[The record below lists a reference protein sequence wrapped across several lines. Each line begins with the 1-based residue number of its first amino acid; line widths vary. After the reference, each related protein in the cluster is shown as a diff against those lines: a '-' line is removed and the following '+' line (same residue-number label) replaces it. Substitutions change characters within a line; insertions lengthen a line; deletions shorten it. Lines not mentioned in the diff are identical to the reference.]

1 MSHPEHTVKSRVA
14 AISIL
19 ASAVMAAAK
28 FVVGIAIGSLALI
41 SEALHSSVDLVAT
54 VITWLVVRV
63 SGKPAD
69 KEHHYGHGKLE
80 SLSALGVIAM
90 LYVLAGG
97 ILVESW
103 SRLREGAIPPTLS
116 AIPFIVLLIDIGVNF
131 WRARALHRT
140 ARDTKSQALAADAL
154 HFASDVLGSLA
165 VIAGLALSGLG
176 YAWGDAA
183 AAIGV
188 AVVISLLG
196 LRLARSTVET
206 LLDRA
211 PEGVSEKAAAAIKA
225 VPGVVGVERL
235 RVRMVG
241 PTHFI
246 DAIVQVPRTFPI
258 DRVDEIKRK
267 AQAAVTRALDDA
279 DLTFTAV
286 PVARDN
292 ESVRER
298 IMVIARNSG
307 LAVHHVTVHDLG
319 GKLTVSIDLEV
330 DGGMELTAA
339 HDIAQDLE
347 RNIRDEFG
355 EDVEVDTHIE
365 PLEPELPHGVDA
377 APDRVET
384 IRTALTRFAA
394 DSAIHDIHSV
404 RVRDTD
410 AGEIVNFH
418 CHAAPSMSVIEVHEN
433 VDEIER
439 ALRRAFPAVK
449 RVISHA
455 EPPDAQSNP
464 ANAGRVLVSDSPR
477 RCVARVIRRWTRFIF
492 INESLTLDRPRKL
505 DSNRCDSEVAGG
517 SAELGAEDFAIS
529 FPWGLKAW
537 RAHTRRARASN
548 PIRSRDWR
556 SRSRNR
562 PIIGS

>member
-54 VITWLVVRV
+54 VVTWLVVRV

-319 GKLTVSIDLEV
+319 GKLTVGIDLEV

-418 CHAAPSMSVIEVHEN
+418 CHAAPSMSVIEVHET

-455 EPPDAQSNP
+455 EPPDAQ
-464 ANAGRVLVSDSPR
+464 
-477 RCVARVIRRWTRFIF
+477 
-492 INESLTLDRPRKL
+492 
-505 DSNRCDSEVAGG
+505 
-517 SAELGAEDFAIS
+517 
-529 FPWGLKAW
+529 
-537 RAHTRRARASN
+537 
-548 PIRSRDWR
+548 
-556 SRSRNR
+556 
-562 PIIGS
+562 

>member
-1 MSHPEHTVKSRVA
+1 MSHPDHNAKSRVA
-14 AISIL
+14 VISIF
-19 ASAVMAAAK
+19 ASAGMAAAK
-28 FVVGIAIGSLALI
+28 FVVGVAIGSLALI
-41 SEALHSSVDLVAT
+41 SEALHSSVDVVAT

-63 SGKPAD
+63 SDRPAD
-69 KEHHYGHGKLE
+69 HEHHYGHGKLE

-97 ILVESW
+97 ILVESY
-103 SRLREGAIPPTLS
+103 SRLHEGAPPPTIS
-116 AIPFIVLLIDIGVNF
+116 AIPFIVLLIDIAVNL
-131 WRARALHRT
+131 WRARALHRA

-176 YAWGDAA
+176 YAWGDAV

-188 AVVISLLG
+188 AVMIALLG

-211 PEGVSEKAAAAIKA
+211 PEGASEKATAAIRA
-225 VPGVVGVERL
+225 VPGVLGVERL

-241 PTHFI
+241 STHFI
-246 DAIVQVPRTFPI
+246 DAIVQVPRTYPI
-258 DRVDEIKRK
+258 DRVDDIKRK
-267 AQAAVTRALDDA
+267 AQDAVSNVLDDA

-307 LAVHHVTVHDLG
+307 LAIHHVTVHDLG

-330 DGGMELTAA
+330 DGDMALTAA
-339 HDIAQDLE
+339 HDIAHELE

-365 PLEPELPHGVDA
+365 PLEPELPLGADA
-377 APDRVET
+377 APDRVEV
-384 IRTALTRFAA
+384 IKAALARFAA
-394 DSAIHDIHSV
+394 DGAIHDIHSV
-404 RVRDTD
+404 RVRNTD

-418 CHAAPSMSVIEVHEN
+418 CRAAPSMSVIKVHEN
-433 VDEIER
+433 VDAIEH
-439 ALRRAFPAVK
+439 ALRRAFPTVK

-455 EPPDAQSNP
+455 EPPGAQ
-464 ANAGRVLVSDSPR
+464 
-477 RCVARVIRRWTRFIF
+477 
-492 INESLTLDRPRKL
+492 
-505 DSNRCDSEVAGG
+505 
-517 SAELGAEDFAIS
+517 
-529 FPWGLKAW
+529 
-537 RAHTRRARASN
+537 
-548 PIRSRDWR
+548 
-556 SRSRNR
+556 
-562 PIIGS
+562 